1 MEERLQKVLSRA
13 GIASR
18 RAAEQLIE
26 QGRVEIDG
34 LVVTELGSSAD
45 PNKQDI
51 RVDGTRVRP
60 RTNRRYLA
68 LNKPRGYVTTRSDPS
83 RRRTVME
90 LLPATYQTLFPV
102 GRLDMGSTG
111 LLLLTDDG
119 ELAQKLMHPRY
130 GIKKTYL
137 ATVAGFP
144 TRSILE
150 RARRGVFVDGERLV
164 VDEVS
169 VVGAP
174 RGSTRGCE
182 SERKRTRLRL
192 VLRQGKNREI
202 RRLFRVLGHPV
213 RELHRER
220 VGSLSS
226 RGIPPGGFRKL
237 TRLEIQ
243 KLRGDVAGDPRGHR
257 LSRNRMSRSL
267 ERRR

>member
-1 MEERLQKVLSRA
+1 MKERLQKVLSRA

-26 QGRVEIDG
+26 EGRVEVDG

-45 PNKQDI
+45 PSKQDI

-60 RTNRRYLA
+60 RAKRRYLA

-83 RRRTVME
+83 RRPTVME

-119 ELAQKLMHPRY
+119 ELAQKLTHPRF
-130 GIKKTYL
+130 GVKKTYL
-137 ATVAGFP
+137 VTVAGLP

-150 RARRGVFVDGERLV
+150 RTTRGVFIDGERLV
-164 VDEVS
+164 VDEVA

-174 RGSTRGCE
+174 REPRRGSE
-182 SERKRTRLRL
+182 SERKRTRLRV

-202 RRLFRVLGHPV
+202 RRLFRVLGYPV

-237 TRLEIQ
+237 TSVEIE
-243 KLRGDVAGDPRGHR
+243 KLRRDVAGDRRGPR
-257 LSRNRMSRSL
+257 LSRDRGSGSV